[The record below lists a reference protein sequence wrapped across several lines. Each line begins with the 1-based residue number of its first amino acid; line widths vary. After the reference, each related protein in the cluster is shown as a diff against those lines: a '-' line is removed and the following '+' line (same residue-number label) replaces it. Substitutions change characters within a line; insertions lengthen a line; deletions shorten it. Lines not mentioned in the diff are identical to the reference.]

1 MRPLGGRRILVTGAA
16 SGIGYET
23 AIALARRGARL
34 VVSDVNADALERAT
48 TAIRAT
54 GADCTAI
61 ACDVSDPAA
70 VEAMAARVH
79 AEGGPLD
86 VLVNNAGIAYL
97 GGFLETP
104 LERWRRI
111 HEVNVMGTVHCVRA
125 FLPAMLAAGGERKIV
140 NVASTAGYAPAPNIS
155 AYAASKH
162 AVIGLS
168 EVLAL
173 ELHDAPVSVMIVCP
187 GIINTPLIGTSGH
200 APGLAPAQLERLA
213 RYYVEEGCH
222 PSVVAEG
229 IVRGIERDAI
239 LLPVG
244 PMAALAHR
252 MSRLSRRLARRLIVA
267 GARRSGYL
275 P

>member
-1 MRPLGGRRILVTGAA
+1 MTPLAGRLALVTGAA

-23 AIALARRGARL
+23 ALALGARGARL
-34 VVSDVNADALERAT
+34 VVSDVNGEALARARDGI
-48 TAIRAT
+48 AARGVACH
-54 GADCTAI
+54 AH
-61 ACDVSDPAA
+61 ACDVADEAA
-70 VEAMAARVH
+70 VQAMAREVH
-79 AEGGPLD
+79 ATLGPLD
-86 VLVNNAGIAYL
+86 LLVNNAGIASFGSL
-97 GGFLETP
+97 LETP
-104 LERWRRI
+104 PERWRRI

-125 FLPAMLAAGGERKIV
+125 FLPAMLEAGGPRKIV
-140 NVASTAGYAPAPNIS
+140 NVASTAGYAPAPNMS

-173 ELHDAPVSVMIVCP
+173 ELHDRPVSVMIVCP
-187 GIINTPLIGTSGH
+187 GIINTPLIGTTAH
-200 APGLAPAQLERLA
+200 APGISQAQIEKLS

-222 PSVVAEG
+222 PSVVAAG

-244 PMAALAHR
+244 PMASLAYW
-252 MSRLSRRLARRLIVA
+252 MTRLSRRLARRLLVD
-267 GARRSGYL
+267 GAKRSGYL

>member
-1 MRPLGGRRILVTGAA
+1 MKQLAGRLMLVTGAA
-16 SGIGYET
+16 SGIGLET
-23 AIALARRGARL
+23 ALALARRGARL
-34 VVSDVNADALERAT
+34 VVSDVNADALERAGE
-48 TAIRAT
+48 AIRAL
-54 GADCTAI
+54 GAECTTV
-61 ACDVSDPAA
+61 ACDVSDVDA
-70 VEAMAARVH
+70 VEAMAARVQ
-79 AEGGPLD
+79 ERCGPLD

-125 FLPAMLAAGGERKIV
+125 FLPSMLAAGGERKIV
-140 NVASTAGYAPAPNIS
+140 NVASTAGYAPAPNMS

-200 APGLAPAQLERLA
+200 APGLAPAQLERLS

-244 PMAALAHR
+244 PMATIAHR